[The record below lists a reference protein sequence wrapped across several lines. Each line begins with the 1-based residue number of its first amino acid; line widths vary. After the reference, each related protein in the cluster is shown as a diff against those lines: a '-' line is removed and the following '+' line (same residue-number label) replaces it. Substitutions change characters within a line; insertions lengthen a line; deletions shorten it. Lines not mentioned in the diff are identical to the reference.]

1 MIECGVM
8 KKIGFIALCVLL
20 FIISFA
26 LVITFRVLQIKS
38 EVAPTPTPVTQT
50 TPTPIDFELAPPK
63 QSLQGRVTRLT
74 GTVMKTVRDEKD
86 PQETNSK
93 SVFLEG
99 EQLTASPS
107 ASIDIQFS
115 EKNLFSV
122 SPETILAFP
131 STNPKNFLF
140 KIDKGTVVFETDEMI
155 ATISARSLHGLFS
168 LSQGKASIS
177 VDPDKKIIT
186 YMIAEGSGQLGYI
199 DSDNKT
205 QTVDITEGQT
215 ATFNDEKRTVKI
227 Q

>member
-1 MIECGVM
+1 M
-8 KKIGFIALCVLL
+8 KKVGFILLCILL
-20 FIISFA
+20 FIISFGSVVA
-26 LVITFRVLQIKS
+26 FRILQIKS
-38 EVAPTPTPVTQT
+38 EVAPTPTPVAQA
-50 TPTPIDFELAPPK
+50 TPTPIDFKLDPPK
-63 QSLQGRVTRLT
+63 ESLQGRVTRLT
-74 GTVMKTVRDEKD
+74 GTVMKTVRNEKD
-86 PQETNSK
+86 PQEVNSK

-107 ASIDIQFS
+107 ASIDVQFS
-115 EKNLFSV
+115 EFNLFSV

-140 KIDKGTVVFETDEMI
+140 KIDKGSTVFQTDQMI

-168 LSQGKASIS
+168 LSLGKASIS

-186 YMIAEGSGQLGYI
+186 YIIAEGEGKVGYI

-205 QTVDITEGQT
+205 QTVDLTEGQT